1 MGQPKPKVIK
11 KILKYAQ
18 CALHKDEKKMKCNIN
33 LKINTILCLFI
44 TISIIMS
51 NNVFL

>member
-18 CALHKDEKKMKCNIN
+18 CALHKVIKMKTQKNE
-33 LKINTILCLFI
+33 
-44 TISIIMS
+44 M
-51 NNVFL
+51 